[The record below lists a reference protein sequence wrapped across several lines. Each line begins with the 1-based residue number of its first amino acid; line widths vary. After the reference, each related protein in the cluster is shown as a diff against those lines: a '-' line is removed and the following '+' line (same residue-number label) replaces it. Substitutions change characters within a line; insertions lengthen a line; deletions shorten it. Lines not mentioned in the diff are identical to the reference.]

1 MSEWDKDLNAFW
13 MGGNGCEYIAWKGSH
28 QIFVYPTWEHPAPPS
43 EVIQHTERIETLADF
58 NDALDNGKRIKAEYN
73 LTIQERNDFKYNNTE
88 RKVLINYFE
97 NREKEAV
104 DYLVKE
110 VKKRNKKIRRL
121 EWGVSAGIAGI
132 LICSYFIFL

>member
-43 EVIQHTERIETLADF
+43 EVIQHTERIETLTDF

-88 RKVLINYFE
+88 RKVLIKHLEDMNKE
-97 NREKEAV
+97 HEAV
-104 DYLVKE
+104 LINE
-110 VKKRNKKIRRL
+110 IRKRDRKIRML
-121 EWGVSAGIAGI
+121 ERTIGAGIAGI
-132 LICSYFIFL
+132 IITSYFFLF